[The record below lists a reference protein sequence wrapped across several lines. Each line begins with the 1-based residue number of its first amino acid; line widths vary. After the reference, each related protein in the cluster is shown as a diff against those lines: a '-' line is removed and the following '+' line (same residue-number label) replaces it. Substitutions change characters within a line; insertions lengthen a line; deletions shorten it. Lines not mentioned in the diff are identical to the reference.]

1 MLISVCLS
9 CLHNKF
15 LPFLSIF
22 SIQLVES
29 IPEGLIYDPD
39 SPSFMSTY
47 DAWSL
52 LISKATNTINIGSF
66 YWSLKSDEV
75 ANHSSSIYGDKIFK
89 SLLNAGVDRKI
100 NINIAQSLPSQIS
113 PNIDTEILAKRGAA
127 QVRSVNFLKLIGAG
141 VLHTKVWIID
151 NLHFYVGSANMDW
164 RSLSQVKELGV
175 LVTNCS
181 CLAKDMTKIFNVSF
195 E

>member
-1 MLISVCLS
+1 
-9 CLHNKF
+9 
-15 LPFLSIF
+15 
-22 SIQLVES
+22 
-29 IPEGLIYDPD
+29 
-39 SPSFMSTY
+39 MSTY

-52 LISKATNTINIGSF
+52 LIAKATNTINIGSF

-127 QVRSVNFLKLIGAG
+127 KVRSVNFLKLIGAG

-195 E
+195 TSSYCILSNLIIIKFPGLLGNG

>member
-1 MLISVCLS
+1 
-9 CLHNKF
+9 
-15 LPFLSIF
+15 
-22 SIQLVES
+22 
-29 IPEGLIYDPD
+29 
-39 SPSFMSTY
+39 MSTY

-52 LISKATNTINIGSF
+52 LIAKATNTINIGSF

-89 SLLNAGVDRKI
+89 SLLNAGIDRKI

-151 NLHFYVGSANMDW
+151 NMHFYVGSANMDW

-181 CLAKDMTKIFNVSF
+181 CLAKDMTKIFNVSINYHDWIF
-195 E
+195 DSNSNSNL